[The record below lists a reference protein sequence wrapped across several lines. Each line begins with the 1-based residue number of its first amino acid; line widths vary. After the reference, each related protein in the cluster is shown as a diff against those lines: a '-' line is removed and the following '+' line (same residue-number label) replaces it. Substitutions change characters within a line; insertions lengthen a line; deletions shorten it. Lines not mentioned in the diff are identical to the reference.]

1 MKRVMFVLCVIGICC
16 ANNAIAME
24 LQGAEKAR
32 QALNERIA
40 DLTLLSN
47 GVISDEML
55 SEDILKFGQRH
66 NTAGFQLAFSVA
78 TKPSSSY
85 EEAREMLDSTYTVL
99 AQEFQRSGNAPHDAE
114 EFYVLAIAFMDKVA
128 KLKKVAKI

>member
-1 MKRVMFVLCVIGICC
+1 MNRVMLVLCAIGICC

-24 LQGAEKAR
+24 LQGSEKAR

-40 DLTLLSN
+40 DLTLLFN
-47 GVISDEML
+47 GAISDEAL
-55 SEDILKFGQRH
+55 SDDILKFGQHH
-66 NTAGFQLAFSVA
+66 NTAGFQFAFSVA

-85 EEAREMLDSTYTVL
+85 EEAREMLDSIYTVL
-99 AQEFQRSGNAPHDAE
+99 AQEFKRSGNAPPDAE
-114 EFYVLAIAFMDKVA
+114 EFYALAIAFMDKVA